1 MKNDHFLVLLAVWV
15 FFPVF
20 RQVKKCLILQ
30 LNEMIIVL
38 TTCSCVPSCFYF
50 VLWSIFI
57 GWSARTYEK
66 QSFFSIFSCFGLF
79 TLVFEQVNEW
89 PILEFYEMIR
99 VLRIVAFP
107 IVFILF
113 YDDFLNIFVSFGLFP
128 HVFWQVNEWPIS
140 KLHEIIR
147 VLNAVACPIIFVLF
161 DDPYWQGRVLKIMKN
176 DHFLVFLA
184 GRSAQTY
191 EKCSFL

>member
-1 MKNDHFLVLLAVWV
+1 MIIVPNLVACPIIFILWTMLVKRSVQSYEKWS
-15 FFPVF
+15 FFSAFSRLGLFPQVF

-30 LNEMIIVL
+30 LNEMIIAL

-89 PILEFYEMIR
+89 PI
-99 VLRIVAFP
+99 
-107 IVFILF
+107 
-113 YDDFLNIFVSFGLFP
+113 
-128 HVFWQVNEWPIS
+128 S

-161 DDPYWQGRVLKIMKN
+161 DDPDWQGRVLKIMKN